1 MDANIFSFLPQ
12 AAKKPCTEL
21 IGTHNVFIKIVRQ
34 RKTKHGDFRVQRG
47 KPVTITLNA
56 MENPYRF
63 LLTFLHEWAHF
74 RVFMSYKTR
83 QKPHGI
89 AWQKTFQEVITPFLT
104 PAFFPENLLLS
115 LKKHMQKPKATFSA
129 DAALMLALRQFDPQT
144 NKKCIFELE
153 PNALFS
159 VENGRIFQKGIKR
172 RTRFLCT
179 CTKTKR
185 QYLFPSFVEVNE
197 I

>member
-1 MDANIFSFLPQ
+1 MNLEFYFFLPE
-12 AAKKPCTEL
+12 AAREKCASL
-21 IGTHNVFIKIVRQ
+21 ITNNNVHIKVVRQ

-63 LLTFLHEWAHF
+63 LLTFLHEWAHYV
-74 RVFMSYKTR
+74 VFFNHKRS

-89 AWQKTFQEVITPFLT
+89 AWQKSFQDVTFPFLT
-104 PAFFPENLLLS
+104 VDFFPEPLLKPLQ
-115 LKKHMQKPKATFSA
+115 KHMQNPKATFAA
-129 DAALMLALRQFDPQT
+129 DTSLMLALRKFDPPN

-153 PNALFS
+153 QGALFS
-159 VENGRIFQKGIKR
+159 VSDGRVFQKENKR

-179 CTKTKR
+179 CTQTKK
-185 QYLFPSFVEVNE
+185 QYLFPPFVEVNE
-197 I
+197 M